1 MYTMTYPNAMSQTL
15 VPGPYTMMPPNIP
28 HVPIV
33 GGYNNSPQMA
43 FQLPAHHPYCPP
55 PPANQGLLMPI
66 TPQHD
71 AALLDSYQ
79 SFDKFMESKADSAS
93 KTVPNTPN
101 VPFPP
106 YHFGTTLSPTSM
118 AIMNQRGPDYH
129 PTHGMQPP
137 HTARPS
143 FGVLDGAPA
152 GVDCNVKSSSV
163 SSVTN
168 SQPKN
173 IKTTLINS
181 QAQHDRDLRAM
192 AALPEHER
200 MAIKGPIEMLHLA
213 AELKRTHRENERSI
227 ALDNFGDAAKKEEH
241 HDSMML
247 RYHEQ
252 VIKYLIRYV
261 TAVLPDDAS
270 DEQKKEYDMEKTLHI
285 QKATN
290 AMHHAFQHQLA
301 GSKFRKDTEQ
311 HRAVVVKCEQDMK
324 EVETELNNETWKL
337 IHEVLCGREEGLES
351 ETASSVKTGNGPQKG
366 NGSQKSTDSQH
377 GNGPQNRIGAQSGRG
392 GANRN
397 MSTDPSN
404 TQKNGNSKAKN
415 TNVSEGEKPHLNAG
429 NRDQNGNVSSDGNGG
444 QNGKGHARKWKKNH
458 KKTPSVTT
466 DVSKATDISKSEP
479 KVEPKIEPTPAE
491 AAKLGNGK
499 ADRGNVNKIENDS
512 LNSRKPSTI
521 AGPQN
526 SNKTSNNGATL
537 DNTID
542 SQITKADSTNGSPA
556 ETSGKKKMGTNTP
569 NAPNQNHK
577 NKNQKKTASATTDTS
592 KTDEPKI
599 DIKKLERPKTA
610 APKTA
615 ANIEDAGGKMKVID
629 PDSYARQV

>member
-1 MYTMTYPNAMSQTL
+1 
-15 VPGPYTMMPPNIP
+15 
-28 HVPIV
+28 
-33 GGYNNSPQMA
+33 
-43 FQLPAHHPYCPP
+43 
-55 PPANQGLLMPI
+55 MPI
-66 TPQHD
+66 TPHHE

-79 SFDKFMESKADSAS
+79 SFDNFMESKTNSAS

-106 YHFGTTLSPTSM
+106 YHFGTTLSPDSM
-118 AIMNQRGPDYH
+118 AIMNQRDPDYH
-129 PTHGMQPP
+129 HTHGMQPP

-152 GVDCNVKSSSV
+152 GVDRNVKSSSV
-163 SSVTN
+163 SSVTT

-181 QAQHDRDLRAM
+181 QAQHDRDLCAM
-192 AALPEHER
+192 VALPEHER

-270 DEQKKEYDMEKTLHI
+270 EEQKKEHDMEKTLHM

-290 AMHHAFQHQLA
+290 AMHYAFQHQLA
-301 GSKFRKDTEQ
+301 GSKSRKDTEQ
-311 HRAVVVKCEQDMK
+311 HRATVVQCEQEMR
-324 EVETELNNETWKL
+324 EVESELNNETWKL
-337 IHEVLCGREEGLES
+337 INEILCGREEGTES
-351 ETASSVKTGNGPQKG
+351 GITSSVKTRNGPQKG
-366 NGSQKSTDSQH
+366 YGSQKSTDSHH
-377 GNGPQNRIGAQSGRG
+377 GNGPQNRNAAQSGKG
-392 GANRN
+392 GANRS

-415 TNVSEGEKPHLNAG
+415 TNVSDGDKPHPNAG
-429 NRDQNGNVSSDGNGG
+429 NRDQNGDISSDGNGG

-458 KKTPSVTT
+458 KKTPSVVT
-466 DVSKATDISKSEP
+466 DASKTTDISKSEP

-491 AAKLGNGK
+491 AAKLVNGK
-499 ADRGNVNKIENDS
+499 IDRGNVNKIENDS
-512 LNSRKPSTI
+512 LSSRKSATI
-521 AGPQN
+521 ASPQDG
-526 SNKTSNNGATL
+526 NKTGDNGASL

-542 SQITKADSTNGSPA
+542 SQTTKADSTNGSQA
-556 ETSGKKKMGTNTP
+556 ETFGKKKMGSNALNAP

-577 NKNQKKTASATTDTS
+577 NKNKNQKKAAFATTDTS
-592 KTDEPKI
+592 KADEPKI

-610 APKTA
+610 APKA
-615 ANIEDAGGKMKVID
+615 AAKIEDTGVKMKVID